1 MALTESGIRF
11 KTEGEDAL
19 TRAIKTLDSSLKA
32 LDKATAKASSGFA
45 DLTAATK
52 RAEKIGNLTDKL
64 KIQNDN
70 LAMMQEKLAKVTTE
84 YGENSEQ
91 AKKVQSSIDK
101 LSLSIKQNQQAIA
114 GLNRE
119 EEESKKNTQENIA
132 AKARAADAAGKAA
145 TAVADLRTKL
155 EQEGDAAKK
164 SATSVEDSNKAVDN
178 IDNVSRK
185 AATSII
191 HLGDSLRDS
200 GRQFDVFKEI
210 AIGALRR
217 VGELIIDIGLKVGQF
232 FLGLGKSALTL
243 SGDYEATLN
252 RFNSVAGDA
261 LADAGLSLKQFDA
274 LALKM
279 GADTQFSAQEA
290 AQAMVELVKGGM
302 DPATIAGG
310 GLRAALD
317 LAAVGELDLAHA
329 SEILV
334 KRLGVWADVGLD
346 AETATNLLAQAAN
359 ASTLDV
365 DGLALGLAN
374 AEAVGKNAGLTF
386 EEVVQTMA
394 TIAPSFASA
403 ADAGTSLKVMFM
415 RLVPKSKAQVRAFQ
429 ELGLAT
435 AEGNSLFYDA
445 QGQFVGMEA
454 AAGLLESA
462 LRGLSDEAKNDWL
475 AAAFGQDAVRAAIS
489 IAEKGAAGFVE
500 MGTAMGKAGTAA
512 EQAAKRN
519 IGLNFAMETLRGSVE
534 TLGIVLGKV
543 FNPIVTTLINQ
554 ALTPATNAVTGFFSA
569 ILEYPDAITQVEGLA
584 KGFKNIKK
592 MGGDALQAIPDRYN
606 LAIERTRILNET
618 IKKLTESFRGI
629 IPDGALVSFEKLLRA
644 SYDLAVKIFP
654 DLQAGASSVK
664 DTLYEM
670 LDSAL
675 ISLFDGLT
683 ETIITINQNWG
694 SFVSGVQAARDAV
707 SGFLGFGS
715 SLLSYLYESSQVG
728 PKANAWLAEFPA
740 QLRPAI
746 QGIGEAIGVFSGFG
760 QTILDAF
767 SGKGAGADIFSGLQ
781 GAFEAIKEPI
791 GKFLSN
797 SDAVKGA
804 IVGIGTV
811 VAGAGIV
818 AGVLA
823 IAGALAALANPITLL
838 IVSAGLLG
846 AAWHTNLGGIQGLA
860 RDFGNNLTIVF
871 SRLWEFLSAFSVNV
885 GIVLGVVGG
894 FLFQFGVNVST
905 VFIQVLL
912 WIRQLIEFF
921 GRLGTNVGLVI
932 EGIGKVLSE
941 LVNNTDKVM
950 KDFWNALVKGLQ
962 RIWEDMS
969 KHGAR
974 IATEIINGI
983 VNTLKQ
989 KANEVYNAMA
999 NLMGGTVETAEDATE
1014 THSPSRVFARIGAG
1028 LVDGLIQG
1036 LQSNQATGAVST
1048 LLGSVIATSQ
1058 ALLGQWI
1065 AMLAKFGLESWMW
1078 AQKALPLL
1086 KVQMLAW
1093 GNAIMSTVTAQLP
1106 NFVAKLSLWSLEAW
1120 RWLQLAMAPLQAQML
1135 LFSTA
1140 LQTWATTVILLNLK
1154 IGATQWAKAAYDWI
1168 PNELMPGIQPLW
1180 DMFLTD
1186 SIFHMKRMEE
1196 EMFKSGKKVGKAIIS
1211 GILEGIIQNKH
1222 KIVLLLIEVMTE
1234 AINAAKQEL
1243 GIASPSKVFYTLG
1256 EQIMNGMSGGI
1267 AAGARSTAKVMT
1279 SAVDSL
1285 IPGFASVPV
1294 SFMPSMAAA
1303 DIATAGLSETLSGL
1317 SASSMI
1323 ASAGQGGSVQPPA
1336 SGNQI
1341 NNQRAINNSYSNQKN
1356 YSLTV
1361 NSPRESQGVV
1371 QDFYLLQVMEGGGA

>member
-119 EEESKKNTQENIA
+119 EEESKKNTQENIV

-164 SATSVEDSNKAVDN
+164 SAAAIEDSNRAVDRV
-178 IDNVSRK
+178 DDVSRK
-185 AATSII
+185 AATSIV
-191 HLGDSLRDS
+191 HLGNSLRDS
-200 GRQFDVFKEI
+200 GRHFDAFGEI
-210 AIGALRR
+210 ATGALRR
-217 VGELIIDIGLKVGQF
+217 VGEIAVDVGIEIGR
-232 FLGLGKSALTL
+232 ALFDVTKDL
-243 SGDYEATLN
+243 VFNGGDYEASLN
-252 RFNSVAGDA
+252 RFAAVAGDSIA
-261 LADAGLSLKQFDA
+261 AAGKTLRDFDK
-274 LALKM
+274 LALQL
-279 GADTQFSAQEA
+279 GADTQFSAKQVMDALVEA
-290 AQAMVELVKGGM
+290 AKAGIKPAEL
-302 DPATIAGG
+302 AAGG
-310 GLRAALD
+310 LEAVLN
-317 LAAVGELDLAHA
+317 LAAAGELNLAKA
-329 SEILV
+329 AEITA
-334 KRLGVWADVGLD
+334 KQLGAWSGVGI
-346 AETATNLLAQAAN
+346 ETTEIVNLLSQAAN
-359 ASTLDV
+359 ASTLNVED
-365 DGLALGLAN
+365 LALGTYNAGGVARGAGLEYKEFVSSLALLSSYFSGG
-374 AEAVGKNAGLTF
+374 AEAGTAFKSFLQKITPSTKPA
-386 EEVVQTMA
+386 
-394 TIAPSFASA
+394 IA
-403 ADAGTSLKVMFM
+403 
-415 RLVPKSKAQVRAFQ
+415 AFK
-429 ELGLAT
+429 ELGLIT
-435 AEGNSLFYDA
+435 AEGNNVFFDA
-445 QGQFVGMEA
+445 QNNFAGMANVA
-454 AAGLLESA
+454 AQLKKALEGLTEKDRTEL
-462 LRGLSDEAKNDWL
+462 LKG
-475 AAAFGQDAVRAAIS
+475 AFGTYGIQVAIAL
-489 IAEKGAAGFVE
+489 AEKGAEGLGEIEA
-500 MGTAMGKAGTAA
+500 AMDATGAA
-512 EQAAKRN
+512 TEQAAKKQK
-519 IGLNFAMETLRGSVE
+519 GFNFALETLKGSLE
-534 TLGIVLGKV
+534 TVGELISRFL
-543 FNPIVTTLINQ
+543 NPALTTLMSNV
-554 ALTPATNAVTGFFSA
+554 LTPATNAVGKFFST
-569 ILEYPDAITQVEGLA
+569 ILDYPDAVKQVKTLS
-584 KGFKNIKK
+584 KNFKDVKK
-592 MGGDALQAIPDRYN
+592 ASGDALEAIPDRYARATAQSN
-606 LAIERTRILNET
+606 LLNQT
-618 IKKLTESFRGI
+618 IKDLANSFKGI
-629 IPDGALVSFEKLLRA
+629 IPDGALVSFEKLLKA

-654 DLQAGASSVK
+654 DLQAGAASVK

-675 ISLFDGLT
+675 ISMFDSLT

-694 SFVSGVQAARDAV
+694 AFVSGVQAARDAA
-707 SGFLGFGS
+707 SGFLNLSGN
-715 SLLSYLYESSQVG
+715 LLSYLYESSQAG
-728 PKANAWLAEFPA
+728 STAHTWLAEFPA
-740 QLRPAI
+740 QIRPVI
-746 QGIGEAIGVFSGFG
+746 QGVGEAIGVFAGFG
-760 QTILDAF
+760 QSIADAF
-767 SGKGAGADIFSGLQ
+767 AGEGPGAGIFAGLQ
-781 GAFEAIKEPI
+781 GAFESLKEPV

-797 SDAVKGA
+797 SEAVKGA
-804 IVGIGTV
+804 LVGIGVV
-811 VAGAGIV
+811 VAGVGIV
-818 AGVLA
+818 AGIFA
-823 IAGALAALANPITLL
+823 IGGALAALANPITLL
-838 IVSAGLLG
+838 IVGAGLLG
-846 AAWHTNLGGIQGLA
+846 AAWQTNFANIQGFTIA
-860 RDFGNNLTIVF
+860 FGTNIILVLKTVGMALYPFGATFIEILKNIGLTLVNFGIGAGIVF
-871 SRLWEFLSAFSVNV
+871 M
-885 GIVLGVVGG
+885 GVL
-894 FLFQFGVNVST
+894 N
-905 VFIQVLL
+905 
-912 WIRQLIEFF
+912 WIRE
-921 GRLGTNVGLVI
+921 VI
-932 EGIGKVLSE
+932 NFLTRLSE
-941 LVNNTDKVM
+941 HKPLDKLVANAIKSLEE
-950 KDFWNALVKGLQ
+950 FWVALVKVLE
-962 RIWEDMS
+962 RIWKDMS

-999 NLMGGTVETAEDATE
+999 NLMGGTVTTAEDATE

-1186 SIFHMKRMEE
+1186 SILHMKRMEE

-1256 EQIMNGMSGGI
+1256 EQIMDGMSGGI

-1294 SFMPSMAAA
+1294 SFMPSMAAT